1 MTLTTVLTNKVSILF
16 AIIIC
21 IIFALMFFFKKVKM
35 PKKSIGIL
43 LVLMFICIAVII
55 ILLSNI
61 YYYIIPTFITQ
72 EQREGAIAKIDY
84 SDVYGIDA
92 ANYTTY
98 YIYKSKDEKYYYIE
112 TSSYATTSALYK
124 ERIFSKKSIK
134 GKEQLESII
143 NNFEERMTDEELS
156 SFNNFFPP
164 LDGKFLK
171 LYYKNN
177 LVEKNEFLNAVFK

>member
-1 MTLTTVLTNKVSILF
+1 MWKNDIWY
-16 AIIIC
+16 
-21 IIFALMFFFKKVKM
+21 
-35 PKKSIGIL
+35 
-43 LVLMFICIAVII
+43 II

-84 SDVYGIDA
+84 SDVDGIDA

-112 TSSYATTSALYK
+112 TSSYATSK

>member
-55 ILLSNI
+55 LLSNI
-61 YYYIIPTFITQ
+61 YYYIIPIFITQ

-177 LVEKNEFLNAVFK
+177 LVEKNEFLNGVFK